1 MTLADKLK
9 EKFESIKKIMLQ
21 VDEPTPAVAPEPA
34 KVETKMEE
42 YVLADDSVLSIDKLE
57 VGGNVLMGEVA
68 AADGTYNLPNGDVI
82 TVVGGMISEIKK
94 AEPVAPVVEDTEM
107 QKQMVAM
114 SSHIKTLESKQAE
127 MGLLATKFEAQE
139 KKIEALNTANKEL
152 LATIELMANESKVA
166 PIEKGKSF
174 DEMTPFEKWKAQ
186 NNVN

>member
-107 QKQMVAM
+107 QKQVVAM
-114 SSHIKTLESKQAE
+114 SSHIKTLEAKQTSFE
-127 MGLLATKFEAQE
+127 VLATKFEAQE
-139 KKIEALNTANKEL
+139 KKIESLNAANKEL
-152 LATIELMANESKVA
+152 LVAIELMANESKVA
-166 PIEKGKSF
+166 PIEKAKSF
-174 DEMTPFEKWKAQ
+174 DEMSPVERFRASK
-186 NNVN
+186 NI